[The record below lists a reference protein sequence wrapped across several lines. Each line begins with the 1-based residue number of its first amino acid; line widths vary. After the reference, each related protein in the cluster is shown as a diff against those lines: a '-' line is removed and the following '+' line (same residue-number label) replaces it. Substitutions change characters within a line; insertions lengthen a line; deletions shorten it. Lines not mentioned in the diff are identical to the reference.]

1 MGGNEPSTGVGFIL
15 VMVLCYWRILKM
27 LGGLSHRPK
36 MWGFSPRLIFSL
48 LAGLLLFSAAILTFH
63 SQTKAPALSFASAAG
78 AKLRPHILFVTSD
91 AVKQITCPLTVTDAR
106 PLRVFKSCFN
116 RPWSLKMHSRIRR
129 KHLVQSSRFTLVNT
143 HRRPV
148 SFFPPDALK
157 GHDCY
162 EHLPGILRSQGYRT
176 VQIAFPYYLDANILN
191 VSGGF
196 DEIRTTGSHNKY
208 LDAISKVLPNEEA
221 RFTYETINRIVD
233 RCRHIFF
240 IAKMINP
247 YSLVTGVAEP
257 LEDRDRLELV
267 KEEIRTTRQPLFVHL
282 HLMITH
288 GPKYKLT
295 EQTYSAGRAI
305 KSQARWTDDFYDDSI
320 RETDRNVGDLIDYLT
335 DLELLDN
342 TVLIIAS
349 DHGRKWN
356 PLERLPFIIRFPHG
370 QYAGRIQANVQN
382 LDIAPTVL
390 DYIGLDQPGWMR
402 GTSLI
407 AGKLEQRLIFGMS
420 RVFPEEL
427 NLITRGDNG
436 AKAPSPS
443 GELYVN
449 TLIVCRRWFE
459 LNLYYMSWESG
470 TIRGSSTACPP
481 GGKSRASGHSTR
493 L

>member
-1 MGGNEPSTGVGFIL
+1 M
-15 VMVLCYWRILKM
+15 
-27 LGGLSHRPK
+27 
-36 MWGFSPRLIFSL
+36 
-48 LAGLLLFSAAILTFH
+48 
-63 SQTKAPALSFASAAG
+63 
-78 AKLRPHILFVTSD
+78 
-91 AVKQITCPLTVTDAR
+91 
-106 PLRVFKSCFN
+106 
-116 RPWSLKMHSRIRR
+116 
-129 KHLVQSSRFTLVNT
+129 
-143 HRRPV
+143 
-148 SFFPPDALK
+148 
-157 GHDCY
+157 
-162 EHLPGILRSQGYRT
+162 
-176 VQIAFPYYLDANILN
+176 
-191 VSGGF
+191 
-196 DEIRTTGSHNKY
+196 
-208 LDAISKVLPNEEA
+208 
-221 RFTYETINRIVD
+221 
-233 RCRHIFF
+233 
-240 IAKMINP
+240 
-247 YSLVTGVAEP
+247 
-257 LEDRDRLELV
+257 

-295 EQTYSAGRAI
+295 QQTYSAGRAI

-356 PLERLPFIIRFPHG
+356 RLERLPFIIRFPHG
-370 QYAGRIQANVQN
+370 NPPEKSTPTSRNRTSLQLFSTTSVLTNPAGCA
-382 LDIAPTVL
+382 
-390 DYIGLDQPGWMR
+390 YI
-402 GTSLI
+402 LI

-470 TIRGSSTACPP
+470 TIRSSSTACPP
-481 GGKSRASGHSTR
+481 GSEITGEWAFDQIVDIAGSMVSVFCARPVKTVNSYEGVPAALRQS
-493 L
+493 